1 MRPSRKTFPPEAPRP
16 MSSVVRLGRPTRVDL
31 DLKVVPREVTEEDA
45 RIYRELVSTDLS
57 AEQIRMIEVPPR
69 TYERQSSVVA
79 VHWHQEFIP
88 LQHVRTRVH
97 ALFPNREAEL
107 IIPTQHNV
115 LSSWDG
121 FTGVE
126 VDCYSAGFNRKV
138 QFLIHFATERI
149 EGKGDVFRAMLDHTF
164 KYRTSQ
170 LFEFLESILDA
181 RFQDRVDEAAGETW
195 TDEDTV
201 EFTRIHA
208 ARLKSMLERF
218 HQATP
223 PDMIKNKLI
232 RDYMDRW
239 REEYGDPLIDHV
251 QVFLKA
257 LKMIVKRH
265 FALDYFYR
273 TEEMIEEVRALG
285 GCIVIPHPEQF
296 WPVLLDDIDIDGIE
310 VWNPQ
315 SFEYTAFLIDVVN
328 RKNAS
333 RPRTD
338 RPILITMGDDCHMGE
353 KVKDP
358 RVQAPDKAG
367 REIGV
372 QPPWEDLNIRKNL
385 IVAKADRINLI
396 REYRARLA

>member
-1 MRPSRKTFPPEAPRP
+1 
-16 MSSVVRLGRPTRVDL
+16 MSSVVRLGRPTRVEVDL
-31 DLKVVPREVTEEDA
+31 TVVPREITEEDA
-45 RIYRELVSTDLS
+45 RVYKELVSTELTADQVR
-57 AEQIRMIEVPPR
+57 AIEQPPR
-69 TYERQSSVVA
+69 TYDRQASVLA
-79 VHWHQEFIP
+79 VHWHQEWVP
-88 LQHVRTRVH
+88 LQHVRTRVQR
-97 ALFPNREAEL
+97 LFPNREAEL

-126 VDCYSAGFNRKV
+126 VDCYSAGFARKV
-138 QFLIHFATERI
+138 QLLIHFATEKI

-170 LFEFLESILDA
+170 LFEFLDTISDPV
-181 RFQDRVDEAAGETW
+181 FHDRVDEAARATW
-195 TDEDTV
+195 SDEDTI
-201 EFTRIHA
+201 EFARIHA
-208 ARLKSMLERF
+208 GRLKALIDRYYSV
-218 HQATP
+218 TP
-223 PDMIKNKLI
+223 PDMIKNKLL
-232 RDYMDRW
+232 RNYVDRF
-239 REEYGDPLIDHV
+239 RETYGDPLIDHV

-257 LKMIVKRH
+257 LKEIVKRN

-273 TEEMIEEVRALG
+273 TEEVIEEVRSLG

-296 WPVLLDDIDIDGIE
+296 WPVLLDDLPIDGIE

-315 SFEYTAFLIDVVN
+315 SFEYTEFLIDVVN
-328 RKNAS
+328 RKNAT
-333 RPRTD
+333 RGQAD

-358 RVQAPDKAG
+358 RHQDPEKSG

-372 QPPWEDLNIRKNL
+372 QPPWDDLNIRKNL
-385 IVAKADRINLI
+385 IVAKADRVNLI

>member
-1 MRPSRKTFPPEAPRP
+1 
-16 MSSVVRLGRPTRVDL
+16 MSSVVRFGRPARVDL
-31 DLKVVPREVTEEDA
+31 DLRAVPTEVTDTDMQM
-45 RIYRELVSTDLS
+45 YRELVSTKLT
-57 AEQIRMIEVPPR
+57 AEQVRMIEEPER
-69 TYERQSSVVA
+69 TYERQTSVLA
-79 VHWHQEFIP
+79 VHWHQEFVP
-88 LQHVRTRVH
+88 LEHIRVRVGR
-97 ALFPNREAEL
+97 LFPNREDEL

-115 LSSWDG
+115 LSSWDEH
-121 FTGVE
+121 TGVE

-138 QFLIHFATERI
+138 QLLVHFASSRVK
-149 EGKGDVFRAMLDHTF
+149 GKADVFRGMLEHTF
-164 KYRTSQ
+164 KYRTGQ
-170 LFEFLESILDA
+170 LFEFLDSIIDPKL
-181 RFQDRVDEAAGETW
+181 QDRVDEAAAETW

-208 ARLKSMLERF
+208 RRLKAMLESSVRE
-218 HQATP
+218 TP
-223 PDMIKNKLI
+223 PEMIKNKLI
-232 RDYMDRW
+232 RDYLNGW
-239 REEYGDPLIDHV
+239 RATYGDPLIDHV

-257 LKMIVKRH
+257 LKMIVKRD

-273 TEEMIEEVRALG
+273 TEEVIEEVRGLG

-296 WPVLLDDIDIDGIE
+296 WPVLLDDVDFDGIE

-333 RPRTD
+333 RARAD

-353 KVKDP
+353 KIKEPRSQDP
-358 RVQAPDKAG
+358 VKAG

-372 QPPWEDLNIRKNL
+372 QPPWDDPGMRKNL
-385 IVAKADRINLI
+385 IVAKADRVNLI